1 MQIIDS
7 LYLKKKAKYITLSI
21 VYTIFVFW
29 MLLNGE
35 AFLGYWESSWTFSIL
50 FYLLGVTAFLS
61 VAEKLPVDLKKPV
74 SDSIFGFLIAFP
86 LFTVIFFVIAQS
98 GLYFQGIVPLP
109 SHMVVPTIIYQVGI
123 VAASEEII
131 FRGVIF
137 RLFHK
142 INPYLGYFG
151 SSALFAAFHWA
162 AYGGSYP
169 ALLIAFAMGI
179 ILALLTKYFNIG
191 VAIGMHSSY
200 NAFLIGATAIIFL
213 TA

>member
-1 MQIIDS
+1 MEIINS
-7 LYLKKKAKYITLSI
+7 LYFKKKAKYITLSI

-151 SSALFAAFHWA
+151 SSALFAVFHWA

-191 VAIGMHSSY
+191 VAIGLHSSY

>member
-1 MQIIDS
+1 MQIINS
-7 LYLKKKAKYITLSI
+7 LYFKKKAKYITLSI

-151 SSALFAAFHWA
+151 SSALFAVFHWA

-169 ALLIAFAMGI
+169 ALLFAFAMGI
-179 ILALLTKYFNIG
+179 FLALMTKYFNLG
-191 VAIGMHSSY
+191 VAVGCHAAI
-200 NAFLIGATAIIFL
+200 NCIILGATAIIYL
-213 TA
+213 